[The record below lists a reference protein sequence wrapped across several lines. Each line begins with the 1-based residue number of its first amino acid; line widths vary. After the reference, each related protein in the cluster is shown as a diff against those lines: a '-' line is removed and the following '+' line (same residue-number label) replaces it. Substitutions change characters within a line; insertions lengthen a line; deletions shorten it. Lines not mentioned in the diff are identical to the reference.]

1 MKAFVTGGTGFIGSQ
16 LITKLVD
23 QGYQVHALVR
33 SEEDAHAFLNE
44 GIHPVRGDILDV
56 PSMVDGMTG
65 SDVVFHV
72 AGWYKI
78 GVRDKS
84 LAEPV
89 NVDGTRN
96 VLDLAHKLNIPKI
109 IHTST
114 VGVFGDTNGRIVDE
128 TYIMP
133 PYQDFLTEYDRTKWK
148 AHYEVA
154 LPMIRR
160 GAPIMIAIPGGV
172 YGPGDPSLIGSLM
185 QLYYQGLM
193 PVVFGPGFM
202 ITYAHVDDI
211 ADGLIRIAERGKI
224 GESYILAGP
233 AFSLGDMINLWAQL
247 LNRKPPSV
255 RIPARFLQ
263 PLIPFVGVI
272 DQFIPL
278 PDIISQDSLTIL
290 DATYG
295 ARADKAHRELDWHTR
310 PIQQGMLETFSWL
323 SKTGR
328 TLTLTNQER
337 RRIAAWSLG
346 LAVTLLALWLR
357 NQKGKSDNLD

>member
-1 MKAFVTGGTGFIGSQ
+1 MKSFVTGGTGFIGSH
-16 LITKLVD
+16 LITKLVA

-33 SEEDAHAFLNE
+33 SEEDARAFRNK
-44 GIHPVRGDILDV
+44 GVQPVRGDILDTS
-56 PSMVDGMTG
+56 SMVDGMTG

-78 GVRDKS
+78 GAQDRRT
-84 LAEPV
+84 AERI
-89 NVDGTRN
+89 NVEGTRN
-96 VLDLAHKLNIPKI
+96 VLGLAHKLNIPKI

-114 VGVFGDTNGRIVDE
+114 VAVFGDTSGRLVDE

-160 GAPIMIAIPGGV
+160 GAPVMIAIPGVV

-185 QLYYQGLM
+185 RLYYKGLM

-202 ITYAHVDDI
+202 VTYAHVEDI
-211 ADGLIRIAERGKI
+211 ADGLIRLSEKGKI

-233 AFSLGDMINLWAQL
+233 AFSLSDMMDLWAKL

-263 PLIPFVGVI
+263 PLIPFIGLI

-278 PDIISQDSLTIL
+278 PDIISQDTLTIL

-295 ARADKAHRELDWHTR
+295 ARADKAHRELGWHTR
-310 PIQQGMLETFSWL
+310 PIEQGMLETFAWL
-323 SKTGR
+323 SETSR

-346 LAVTLLALWLR
+346 LAITLLTLWLR
-357 NQKGKSDNLD
+357 NQKGRSNNQ